1 MAFCFTLFHTRDP
14 VPSALRSEP
23 TADAAGARNWCPQ
36 ELSVR
41 QVFSH
46 VLDIFGKPNRK
57 FFETLSFF
65 AKVRD
70 AEGFKTED
78 LEMGFPVSTF
88 FLEIFLGCQKYQS
101 LEVSVNERLL
111 TVGTSC
117 LNFAVLL
124 HVNVADF
131 SACNQVVQQETG
143 LCKYNLEHVALPWF
157 AMVLPT
163 CLHFFC

>member
-1 MAFCFTLFHTRDP
+1 M
-14 VPSALRSEP
+14 
-23 TADAAGARNWCPQ
+23 
-36 ELSVR
+36 R

-88 FLEIFLGCQKYQS
+88 FSRYFLDAKS
-101 LEVSVNERLL
+101 TRV
-111 TVGTSC
+111 
-117 LNFAVLL
+117 
-124 HVNVADF
+124 
-131 SACNQVVQQETG
+131 
-143 LCKYNLEHVALPWF
+143 
-157 AMVLPT
+157 
-163 CLHFFC
+163 